1 MKKVVLSLFIMM
13 MGLCFVA
20 CSGTGA
26 DLKSVVESAQKDG
39 ANWTEAQWKD
49 AFKTVM
55 KAAKPMLKDLGELQ
69 KKAEGASEEEQIKL
83 LGEMTEKM
91 KTYEEVNK
99 QFEAFQKAAEST
111 EIGKKLSED
120 KAFQE
125 ELAKDLGLED
135 LLKDI

>member
-13 MGLCFVA
+13 MGLGFIA
-20 CSGTGA
+20 CSGSA

-49 AFKTVM
+49 AFKTVL
-55 KAAKPMLKDLGELQ
+55 KAAKPMLMDLKEIE
-69 KKAEGASEEEQIKL
+69 KKAEGASEEDQIKL

-91 KTYEEVNK
+91 KTYEDVSK
-99 QFEAFQKAAEST
+99 QFDAFQKAAEAT

-125 ELAKDLGLED
+125 ELAKELGMEEFLD
-135 LLKDI
+135 